1 MVPEASSILGL
12 LGLLV
17 LVVNVYAL
25 YHVFQSGAGP
35 WTKLAWVLIIL
46 FLPGLGLLIW
56 VLAGPRRYPEVR

>member
-1 MVPEASSILGL
+1 